1 MSYSPRFNHYE
12 HKMIDIQCDIEKL
25 RADLEYHEQK
35 IRMITNELDEKNEK
49 NIMSII
55 KDLSKNSTII
65 MISHK
70 NTTLEF
76 CEEIYTLHDK
86 MLTKS

>member
-49 NIMSII
+49 
-55 KDLSKNSTII
+55 LSTYVERLAWLRRTRDARDRRVDQN
-65 MISHK
+65 
-70 NTTLEF
+70 
-76 CEEIYTLHDK
+76 D
-86 MLTKS
+86 

>member
-49 NIMSII
+49 
-55 KDLSKNSTII
+55 LSTYVERLAWLRRTRDTRDRRVDQN
-65 MISHK
+65 
-70 NTTLEF
+70 
-76 CEEIYTLHDK
+76 D
-86 MLTKS
+86 

>member
-35 IRMITNELDEKNEK
+35 IRMISNELDEKNEK
-49 NIMSII
+49 
-55 KDLSKNSTII
+55 LSTYVERLAWLRRARDRRVGRN
-65 MISHK
+65 
-70 NTTLEF
+70 
-76 CEEIYTLHDK
+76 D
-86 MLTKS
+86 